1 MPVLRTRRLLLRP
14 IVIADAAALFPIRN
28 DPEYLGCAD
37 GDALADVG
45 QLRRVLSEMAQANTA
60 GRAVCVA
67 IVQDGQVIGSVELFR
82 LQSGM
87 RSGREWSLGYGLARK
102 YWRQGFMSEAL
113 HALLPVLYQHGANRI
128 TAEVS
133 KDNRPSAGLLTSLG
147 FVSEGVH
154 REKGYWDGQF
164 HDLVS
169 YALLAK
175 DYTASMGRQYAA

>member
-14 IVIADAAALFPIRN
+14 IVPADAIALFPIRN
-28 DPEYLGCAD
+28 NPDYLGCAD
-37 GDALADVG
+37 GDALADVA
-45 QLRRVLSEMAQANTA
+45 QLRRILSDMAQANTA

-67 IVQDGQVIGSVELFR
+67 IVHDGKVIGSIELFR

-87 RSGREWSLGYGLARK
+87 RSGREWSLGYGLSRQF
-102 YWRQGFMSEAL
+102 WRHGFMSEAL
-113 HALLPVLYQHGANRI
+113 HAILPLLYQHGANRI

-133 KDNRPSAGLLTSLG
+133 QDNRPSAGLLSSLG
-147 FVSEGVH
+147 FVAEGIH
-154 REKGYWDGQF
+154 REKGYWDGRF

-175 DYTASMGRQYAA
+175 DYNAKMGRQNAA